1 MPTKTDEKTAPAVE
15 VVVEQETALAPVH
28 GGRLLPTEAPPVAAL
43 AMMEDA
49 LKIATRMAE
58 VVAGVRRAAI
68 TMTDP
73 VDWVLNKDRQGNE
86 VAMLTASGAQK
97 VASLY
102 GISVKPIPPATDLTP
117 ERVSINGKLAFKLRF
132 RAHSRFLGREIETE
146 ATRRED
152 EEFTGRETDQ
162 AGEFSFQGG
171 HTYEPDLSKAVRT
184 LSLKT
189 GVVELVGLKSVS
201 RAELDDCWAAAG
213 KSSKTC
219 RFGHGYGT
227 SNDRAA
233 GKVADATA
241 KTSAEELR
249 IEILKRVS
257 GDESAA
263 KDLLREIT
271 ANPEKGFKGNS
282 STAQLTQD
290 WMVERAWKALR
301 KHPTFGDSSAQ
312 QPREREPGE

>member
-1 MPTKTDEKTAPAVE
+1 MSKVEEKTAPP
-15 VVVEQETALAPVH
+15 VVEIVTEADTSLAPI
-28 GGRLLPTEAPPVAAL
+28 PTRVIPSDAPPVAAL

-102 GISVKPIPPATDLTP
+102 GISIRPIPPATDLTP
-117 ERVSINGKLAFKLRF
+117 ERIQVNGKLAFHLRF
-132 RAHSRFLGREIETE
+132 RANSRFLGREIETE

-152 EEFTGRETDQ
+152 EEFTGRETNQ
-162 AGEFSFQGG
+162 SGEFDRQGG

-189 GVVELVGLKSVS
+189 GVVELVGLKAVS
-201 RAELDDCWAAAG
+201 RSELDDCWAPAG

-227 SNDRAA
+227 SNERTAN
-233 GKVADATA
+233 KVADPSA
-241 KTSAEELR
+241 KAGAEELR
-249 IEILKRVS
+249 VEILKRVG

-263 KDLLREIT
+263 KQLLREIT
-271 ANPEKGFKGNS
+271 ANPEKNFGGNT

-290 WMVERAWKALR
+290 WMVERAWRALR
-301 KHPTFGDSSAQ
+301 KHPIFGDGAQ
-312 QPREREPGE
+312 TREPGED